1 LSTALKSPP
10 ARRTQRERREATIR
24 KLIDAT
30 IESLLELGYKGTSV
44 SEICKRS
51 GLSHGALFRF
61 FPSVLDLVLAAS
73 AEVAQRQI
81 EAFEKRF
88 AKAKHGPDPVRAALE
103 LLRTACRSPT
113 NAVFYELLLAA
124 RTDSKL
130 KSALK
135 VSMRKYYD
143 TIRAAALT
151 VPGMEALPEELL
163 DVLLFSA
170 IHLFDG
176 ETLARTV
183 LPQPEIEQRRMDLI
197 ARLITHLGAH

>member
-1 LSTALKSPP
+1 
-10 ARRTQRERREATIR
+10 
-24 KLIDAT
+24 
-30 IESLLELGYKGTSV
+30 
-44 SEICKRS
+44 
-51 GLSHGALFRF
+51 
-61 FPSVLDLVLAAS
+61 
-73 AEVAQRQI
+73 
-81 EAFEKRF
+81 
-88 AKAKHGPDPVRAALE
+88 
-103 LLRTACRSPT
+103 
-113 NAVFYELLLAA
+113 VFYELLLAA